1 MTGAPQSTFPR
12 ICLPACLALLWAAV
26 APAPAPLAAQ
36 ARTNAT
42 LSTDAE
48 FQKEPSGTVL
58 GRLVRGTALTIGPK
72 QGGWVEVRFEGWIV
86 SSALRPD
93 RRDGFDVA
101 VAVGAGTTVRTA
113 PGGGTTLGTARAGA
127 LFKKL
132 STQGEWTQVERIA
145 WIQIG
150 AVAAEGKA
158 TTGAA
163 AGAKPATGS
172 DAVPAGIAVAGG
184 ATLVAQ
190 PAGAPIATLE
200 VPLAATV
207 LERREGWA
215 KIRVEAWVREGS
227 LGEAGR
233 AGGPTAAEIRA
244 NPDRFVGETVEW
256 SLQVLAVQLA
266 DELRPELPPGQPY
279 VLARGPLPETGFVY
293 LVVSKE
299 EAAKFRAMEPLAK
312 VMVRAT
318 IRAGRS
324 RFLPTPV
331 LTFVRRLN

>member
-1 MTGAPQSTFPR
+1 M
-12 ICLPACLALLWAAV
+12 LLWAAA
-26 APAPAPLAAQ
+26 APFPAPLAAQ
-36 ARTNAT
+36 ARTSAT
-42 LSTDAE
+42 LTSDAE

-58 GRLVRGTALTIGPK
+58 GRLVRGTPLSLGTK
-72 QGGWVEVRFEGWIV
+72 QPGWVEVRFEGWII

-93 RRDGFDVA
+93 RRDGFDLA
-101 VAVGAGTTVRTA
+101 VAISAGTSLRSA
-113 PGGGTTLGTARAGA
+113 PGGGTTLGTARVGA

-132 STQGEWTQVERIA
+132 STKGEWTQVERVA
-145 WIQIG
+145 WVQ
-150 AVAAEGKA
+150 
-158 TTGAA
+158 
-163 AGAKPATGS
+163 AGALAEERKAATAGAP
-172 DAVPAGIAVAGG
+172 AVPSAARTDSAAAGIAVAGG

-207 LERREGWA
+207 LERRDGWA
-215 KIRVEAWVREGS
+215 KVRVEAWVREGS
-227 LGEAGR
+227 LGAAGR
-233 AGGPTAAEIRA
+233 TGGPSAAEIRA

-279 VLARGPLPETGFVY
+279 VLARGPMPETGFVY

-299 EAAKFRAMEPLAK
+299 EAAKFRSMEPLAK

-331 LTFVRRLN
+331 LTFVRRLD